1 MSPGTGRLL
10 AAQITRGE
18 ASPPQQRELRAAES
32 IKGVQWGW
40 ETSAGKG
47 TEAGITCLLGVLLPQ
62 VMKTRAAFCSL
73 PQRKI
78 PQPRLRP
85 ASACLRTGVPGV
97 PAHALLE
104 LLPPMGLWPGRAWP
118 HLVYPPFVTS
128 PVWGDGRG
136 CCALPGACMDLQPLG
151 APCTELPGRLF
162 LITFNCRS
170 FLPCP
175 SWVLKK

>member
-10 AAQITRGE
+10 AAQITRWE
-18 ASPPQQRELRAAES
+18 ASPPRRGELRAAES

-47 TEAGITCLLGVLLPQ
+47 TGAGITCLLHVLLPQ
-62 VMKTRAAFCSL
+62 VMKTLATFCSL
-73 PQRKI
+73 PQEEN
-78 PQPRLRP
+78 PP
-85 ASACLRTGVPGV
+85 AMSAPCLCLRTGVPGV

-104 LLPPMGLWPGRAWP
+104 LLPPMGLWPGRARP

-128 PVWGDGRG
+128 PVWGERGRG
-136 CCALPGACMDLQPLG
+136 CCALPCACTDLQPLG
-151 APCTELPGRLF
+151 APCMELPHRLF
-162 LITFNCRS
+162 LITFNCPS